1 MSALTISAIL
11 MCFMCKICGWTIPT
25 KPGFVVLRLT
35 QMKEKR
41 LLQMQVM
48 EMHVGLDLTSSSLL
62 LLDIWLQLTDNLQT
76 SKKVVIQIL
85 DTFVSKHIFNLKAL
99 ISFKTLQH
107 LKALTGWKGTSDTLN
122 YHSSF
127 LSCRCWW

>member
-1 MSALTISAIL
+1 ML
-11 MCFMCKICGWTIPT
+11 
-25 KPGFVVLRLT
+25 
-35 QMKEKR
+35 
-41 LLQMQVM
+41 VM

-85 DTFVSKHIFNLKAL
+85 DTFVSKHMFNLKAL
-99 ISFKTLQH
+99 ISFKTLQR
-107 LKALTGWKGTSDTLN
+107 LKAFSGWEGTSDTLN